1 MLEKT
6 RGIVLRSV
14 KFGDTSLV
22 TTIFTESEGVQS
34 YLLKG
39 VRKPRSGQSKAGL
52 LQPGALLDLVIFH
65 NPQKN
70 LQHIREFQPA
80 CYLLSLQE
88 DIVKNSI
95 LLFSIELLLRLLPE
109 HAPHPALFTFAASY
123 ISSLDTTNRADC
135 ANFPVY
141 FLVQCG
147 RHMGYELHGNYTA
160 QTPWPDPEAG
170 SFVAE
175 PAIAPVALQR
185 DESLALDQISR
196 ATNTSQLCHTVLGS
210 AGRMR
215 LIDWYLSFLQFHTQH
230 VGGIRSLPVLRAVL
244 HAGD

>member
-22 TTIFTESEGVQS
+22 TTIFTETEGVQS

-70 LQHIREFQPA
+70 LQHIREFQPS
-80 CYLLSLQE
+80 CYMLTVQE

-109 HAPHPALFTFAASY
+109 HAPHPALFAFAADY
-123 ISSLDTTNRADC
+123 LTALDAANRTEC

-147 RHMGYELHGNYTA
+147 RQMGYELHGGYSA

-170 SFVAE
+170 SFVSE

-185 DESLALDQISR
+185 DEALALDQIGR
-196 ATNTSQLCHTVLGS
+196 ATTTADLRHAVLGS

-244 HAGD
+244 HGD